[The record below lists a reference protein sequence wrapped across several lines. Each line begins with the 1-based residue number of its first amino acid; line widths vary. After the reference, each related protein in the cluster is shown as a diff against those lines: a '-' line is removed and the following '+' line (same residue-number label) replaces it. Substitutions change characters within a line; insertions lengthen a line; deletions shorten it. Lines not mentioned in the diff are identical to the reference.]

1 MARHKVVIIGGGF
14 GGLYAAQAFKHQR
27 DVEVTLIDRRN
38 FHLFQPLLYQVAT
51 GGLSPG
57 DIASPLRAVLKHHK
71 NVKTLMGEVVDI
83 DVARREV
90 VLRDD
95 TAPYDTLIVATGV
108 THSYFGNNQWSQN
121 APGLKTIE
129 DAIEMRRKIF
139 FAFEGAE
146 RQDDQDETRAWM
158 NFVIVGGGPTG
169 VELAGALAELAQHTL
184 KRDFRSI
191 DSGKVNIF
199 LVDGADRV
207 LPSYHEDLSEDAEGH
222 LRNLGVTVK
231 TSTVVTNIDDDKVT
245 MKHNGREET
254 LRAKTVLWAAGVQA
268 SPLGRILAD
277 RATASLDRIGRVMV
291 DENLSIPNH
300 PEIMVIGDLAHC
312 IGKDGS
318 PLAGVAPVAM
328 QQGAYAAKLVERR
341 MSDRKMKPFQY
352 FDKGNMAVIG
362 RNAAVADIHGVHV
375 KGLLAWIMWLFVHIL
390 YLVEYDNRLLVATQW
405 AWNYFTR
412 NRGARLVT
420 HQNDLSLK
428 KKPIGQNEMKYA
440 E

>member
-1 MARHKVVIIGGGF
+1 MSKHHVVIIGGGF
-14 GGLYAAQAFKHQR
+14 GGLYAAQAFKNQH
-27 DVEVTLIDRRN
+27 DVQVTLIDKRN

-57 DIASPLRAVLKHHK
+57 DIASPLRAVLKNHK
-71 NVKTLMGEVVDI
+71 NVKTVMGEVIDI
-83 DVARREV
+83 DVSRQEV
-90 VLRDD
+90 VLRDE
-95 TAPYDTLIVATGV
+95 TIGYDALIVATGV
-108 THSYFGNNQWSQN
+108 THSYFGNSEWGKI

-139 FAFEGAE
+139 LAFEGAE
-146 RQDDQDETRAWM
+146 RQDDADEIRAWM

-169 VELAGALAELAQHTL
+169 VELAGALAELANHTL
-184 KRDFRSI
+184 RRDFRSI
-191 DSGKVNIF
+191 DTSKVNIV
-199 LVDGADRV
+199 LVEGAGRV
-207 LPSYHEDLSEDAEGH
+207 LPPYHADLSEDAEDH
-222 LRNLGVTVK
+222 LRNLGVNVK
-231 TSTVVTNIDDDKVT
+231 TNTFVTNIDGDQVT
-245 MKHNGREET
+245 MKRDGREET

-291 DENLSIPNH
+291 DENLAIPNH

-312 IGKDGS
+312 IGKDDK
-318 PLAGVAPVAM
+318 PLPGIAPVAM
-328 QQGAYAAKLVERR
+328 QQGDFAARFVEARMQRR
-341 MSDRKMKPFQY
+341 AIKPFHY

-375 KGLLAWIMWLFVHIL
+375 KGFLAWLMWLFVHIL

-405 AWNYFTR
+405 GWNYFTR
-412 NRGARLVT
+412 NRGARLIT
-420 HQNDLSLK
+420 HQDNLSLK
-428 KKPIGQNEMKYA
+428 KKNQKQHDMKYY